1 MKSKPEMIRTE
12 QAAVKADEIPE
23 SVVCELSASLLPAI
37 NAYFQR
43 PGIKEEF
50 EQWKVEYELR
60 KKRRIQNRNAKCDK
74 QYIE

>member
-1 MKSKPEMIRTE
+1 MKSKPEMTRTE

-43 PGIKEEF
+43 PGVKEEF
-50 EQWKVEYELR
+50 ELWKAEYDLR
-60 KKRRIQNRNAKCDK
+60 KKLRNQNKNTAVPEKATA
-74 QYIE
+74 